1 MNLTNL
7 EPAWRQYKV
16 INSLSD
22 IPEAEILA
30 AIEPQEIPA
39 SRPWTARIAQN
50 VFAYSVLI
58 FALHGCVV

>member
-7 EPAWRQYKV
+7 EPAWRQYKML
-16 INSLSD
+16 NGLSD

-30 AIEPQEIPA
+30 AIEPQKA
-39 SRPWTARIAQN
+39 HTSRSWTSRIVQN
-50 VFAYSVLI
+50 VFAYSLLI